1 MKKYAVIDFSRTS
14 LSLLVANE
22 EMSRLEIV
30 FKTYRPILIG
40 DLVNRKEKLTEKGMN
55 KIITE
60 AQELIESA
68 RNLDADEI
76 YGISTTL
83 LRNIQNSEEV
93 TSAIKEKT
101 GLDIRSLSGKEEAYA
116 AWYANENYKVL
127 KKAVLFDIGGTSTEI
142 CDFSRPYES
151 DMISLDFG
159 TSTIRSAFVKDV
171 YPTKEEE
178 EEIKAY
184 VKGILK
190 EQVEKREMEN
200 AILSGSNMNAL
211 YKIYQDYYD
220 VPQGHERLMQYKKL
234 KKLIK
239 VLMNDKKRNTLI
251 IKNVPEKTHLIVP
264 SAICLKVMLKYF
276 NIGNIT
282 VSSYGVKEG
291 FLKLIKKG
299 AVNAQPL
306 IITKRGKND
315 TE

>member
-22 EMSRLEIV
+22 QMGRLEIV

-40 DLVNRKEKLTEKGMN
+40 DMVNKKEKLTDKGIS
-55 KIITE
+55 KIVSE
-60 AQELIESA
+60 ALELIESA
-68 RNLDADEI
+68 RNMEVDEI

-83 LRNIQNSEEV
+83 LRNIRNADEV
-93 TSAIKEKT
+93 TEILKEKT
-101 GLDIRSLSGKEEAYA
+101 GLSITSLSGKEEAYA
-116 AWYANENYKVL
+116 ALYANENYKML
-127 KKAVLFDIGGTSTEI
+127 EKAVLFDIGGTSTEI
-142 CDFSRPYES
+142 CDFSHPYES

-159 TSTIRSAFVKDV
+159 SSTIRSSFVKDV

-178 EEIKAY
+178 AEIKAF
-184 VKGILK
+184 VKGMLRDH
-190 EQVEKREMEN
+190 VEKREMEN

-220 VPQGHERLMQYKKL
+220 VPQAHERLMQYKKL

-239 VLMNDKKRNTLI
+239 VLMDDKRRNALI
-251 IKNVPEKTHLIVP
+251 IKNVPEKIHLIVP

-291 FLKLIKKG
+291 FLKLLRKG
-299 AVNAQPL
+299 EIQTTPL
-306 IITKRGKND
+306 KREERG
-315 TE
+315 

>member
-22 EMSRLEIV
+22 EISRLEIV

-40 DLVNRKEKLTEKGMN
+40 DLVNKKERLTEKGIN
-55 KIITE
+55 KIISE
-60 AQELIESA
+60 ALELIDSA
-68 RNLDADEI
+68 RSLEADEI

-93 TSAIKEKT
+93 MNAIKEKT
-101 GLDIRSLSGKEEAYA
+101 GLSVTSLSGKEEAYA

-142 CDFSRPYES
+142 CDFAHPYES

-171 YPTKEEE
+171 YPTKAEE
-178 EEIKAY
+178 EEIKAF
-184 VKGILK
+184 VKGVLK
-190 EQVEKREMEN
+190 EQVEKHELEN
-200 AILSGSNMNAL
+200 AVLSGSNMNAL
-211 YKIYQDYYD
+211 YTIYQDYYD
-220 VPQGHERLMQYKKL
+220 VPQSHERLMQYKKL

-239 VLMNDKKRNTLI
+239 VLMNDKKRNSLI

-291 FLKLIKKG
+291 YLKLIKKG
-299 AVNAQPL
+299 AVKAEPL
-306 IITKRGKND
+306 TVAKRG
-315 TE
+315 